1 MIFMFLFYSDERAIA
16 AMSREERNGLVERH
30 TAYNHE
36 VLEKQAT
43 VLATRGLQPTHTAYT
58 VRPRNGQIAVRP
70 GPFASTTESLA
81 GFYLV
86 ECEDLDHALELARV
100 YPMPEGAGCIEVRPV
115 MTEWDYA
122 PSADTPAPPEV
133 VWRHYAELASWPAW
147 RSEVS
152 EVTLDGPLKGG
163 ASGWITL
170 TDQPEPVPFRIVS
183 ATENQGFACEIE
195 LAPGAVVRIEH
206 GLEPLPDGGTRV
218 VHRANVPRAVLDAFG
233 LEYGPLLYARMRES
247 VRALAARVERGDS

>member
-30 TAYNHE
+30 TEYNHE

-58 VRPRNGQIAVRP
+58 VRPRNGEITVRP

-86 ECEDLDHALELARV
+86 ECEDLDQALELARV
-100 YPMPEGAGCIEVRPV
+100 YPMPEGAGCIEIRPV

-133 VWRHYAELASWPAW
+133 VWRYYADLASWPTW
-147 RSEVS
+147 RSEVT
-152 EVTLDGPLKGG
+152 EVALDGPLKGG
-163 ASGWITL
+163 ANGWIKL

-183 ATENQGFACEIE
+183 AIENQQFLSETE
-195 LAPGAVVRIEH
+195 YAPGAVVRDEYL
-206 GLEPLPDGGTRV
+206 LEPMRDGGTRV
-218 VHRANVPRAVLDAFG
+218 VRRASVPRAVLDAFG
-233 LEYGPLLYARMRES
+233 LKYGPLLYSRMRES
-247 VRALAARVERGDS
+247 VRALADTTGAEA

>member
-1 MIFMFLFYSDERAIA
+1 MIFMFLFYSDERVIA

-100 YPMPEGAGCIEVRPV
+100 YPMPEGAGCIEIRPV

-122 PSADTPAPPEV
+122 PSADTPAPPEA
-133 VWRHYAELASWPAW
+133 VWRYYADLASWPTW
-147 RSEVS
+147 RSEVT

-163 ASGWITL
+163 ASGWIKL

-183 ATENQGFACEIE
+183 AIENQKFLSETE
-195 LAPGAVVRIEH
+195 YAPGAVVRDEYL
-206 GLEPLPDGGTRV
+206 LEPTRDGGTRV
-218 VHRANVPRAVLDAFG
+218 VRRANVPRAVLDAFG
-233 LEYGPLLYARMRES
+233 LKYGPVLYARMRES
-247 VRALAARVERGDS
+247 VRALAARVEREAL